1 MGRTSPH
8 QQGACHS
15 AWGAC
20 LLCSREE
27 EVWLSPRRLEQASPA
42 LSEAQQANLWQS
54 QGTFSKTHFQN
65 FSPCPSSQSALIH
78 TPTPQQCFSSQ
89 QPRRAQSCS
98 PVEKSTALQKTSCPV
113 MCPTVCCQLLCCHG
127 GHLGHI
133 PMASHPRAESQG
145 LQHMHATWMCAQHC
159 ASGLDACPALCIQ
172 KG

>member
-1 MGRTSPH
+1 MSLSEARANPFHGNFHNEAFLIIQKISAPRKALGRTSPH

-78 TPTPQQCFSSQ
+78 THQHLSSAFLPSSPGEPSPAHLWRSQ
-89 QPRRAQSCS
+89 QHCRR
-98 PVEKSTALQKTSCPV
+98 
-113 MCPTVCCQLLCCHG
+113 
-127 GHLGHI
+127 
-133 PMASHPRAESQG
+133 PRA
-145 LQHMHATWMCAQHC
+145 L
-159 ASGLDACPALCIQ
+159 
-172 KG
+172 